1 MIVCLCHRV
10 SDRSIETEVRR
21 GCRSFEALQDELCV
35 GSACGACESC
45 ARQTFDC
52 AAARQALANECTQVP
67 ASVSVSFPVHMAS
80 KRAAPATSALTA

>member
-35 GSACGACESC
+35 GNACGACETC
-45 ARQTFDC
+45 ARQTFDD
-52 AAARQALANECTQVP
+52 ASARQAQC
-67 ASVSVSFPVHMAS
+67 
-80 KRAAPATSALTA
+80 APAASAIRTFPIYVANQLPTQRTAQRAEHAL